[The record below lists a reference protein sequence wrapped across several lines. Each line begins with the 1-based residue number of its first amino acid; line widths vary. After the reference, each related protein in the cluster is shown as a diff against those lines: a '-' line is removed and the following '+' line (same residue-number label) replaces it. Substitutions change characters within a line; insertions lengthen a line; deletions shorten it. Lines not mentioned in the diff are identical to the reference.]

1 MSIPEL
7 TDNQQMIRQTVRGLA
22 EKHFRPKAAEVDRTR
37 RPPVENIKM
46 LAEHGF
52 TGLFIS
58 EEYGGPGLGLLE
70 IVIVVEELARCCA
83 NTALLAGTTEG
94 AAPRAIFHLG
104 NEMQRRALV
113 PKLTS
118 GEFFCGWAMSEPNAG
133 SDLGSMQ
140 CKAVRHGNE
149 YVINGT
155 KMWCTAAQLAEIFVV
170 FARLTDDPGLK
181 GIGAVLVPR
190 DAPGFKIGKHIGLVG
205 LHGTGM
211 AELVFDDCRVPAD
224 NLLLP
229 PGQFRTLLP
238 VFNADRIATNPPI
251 CLGIAQAA
259 FEAAVKYCKERV
271 QFGQPIAKQQGI
283 QWRLADMAIDLE
295 AGRALLYRAAGRSQ
309 AGNAPAIDASI
320 VKVFV
325 NEMARRVTDQS
336 LQLFGAY
343 GLSEEFPMERMVRD
357 VRGLSIGY
365 GTTEIQRNTIAHE
378 ILEGRYVS

>member
-7 TDNQQMIRQTVRGLA
+7 TDNQHMIRETVRGLA
-22 EKHFRPKAAEVDRTR
+22 EKHFRPKAAEIDRSR
-37 RPPVENIKM
+37 RAPVENIKL

-52 TGLFIS
+52 TGLFIT
-58 EEYGGPGLGLLE
+58 EEYGGTGLGLLE
-70 IVIVVEELARCCA
+70 IVLVIEELARCCA

-94 AAPRAIFHLG
+94 AAPRTIFYLG
-104 NEMQRRALV
+104 NEDQRRALI
-113 PKLTS
+113 PRLKS
-118 GEFFCGWAMSEPNAG
+118 GEFFCGWGMSEPNAG

-140 CKAVRHGNE
+140 CKAVLSGNE
-149 YVINGT
+149 YVINGS

-170 FARLTDDPGLK
+170 FARLTPDPGMK
-181 GIGAVLVPR
+181 GVGALLVPR
-190 DAPGFKIGKHIGLVG
+190 DAPGFSVGRHLQLIGLR
-205 LHGTGM
+205 GTGM
-211 AELVFDDCRVPAD
+211 AELVFQDCRVPAD
-224 NLLLP
+224 NVLLP
-229 PGQFRTLLP
+229 PGQLRTLLP

-271 QFGQPIAKQQGI
+271 QFGQPLAQQQGI

-295 AGRALLYRAAGRSQ
+295 AGRALLYRAAGRAQS
-309 AGNAPAIDASI
+309 GKAPAVDASI
-320 VKVFV
+320 AKVFV
-325 NEMARRVTDQS
+325 NEMARRVTDQA

-357 VRGLSIGY
+357 VRGFSIGY

-378 ILEGRYVS
+378 ILEGRYVT

>member
-7 TDNQQMIRQTVRGLA
+7 TDNQEMIRGTVRGLA

-37 RPPVENIKM
+37 RAPLENIKL

-58 EEYGGPGLGLLE
+58 EEYGGPGLGLVE

-94 AAPRAIFHLG
+94 AAPRAIFYLG
-104 NEMQRRALV
+104 NEAQRRSLV

-118 GEFFCGWAMSEPNAG
+118 GEFFCGWGMSEPNAG

-140 CKAVRHGNE
+140 CKAVRHGND
-149 YVINGT
+149 YVVNGT
-155 KMWCTAAQLAEIFVV
+155 KMWCTAAQFAEIFVV

-181 GIGAVLVPR
+181 GIGALLVPR

-211 AELVFDDCRVPAD
+211 AELVFEDCRVTAD

-229 PGQFRTLLP
+229 PGHLRTLLP

-259 FEAAVKYCKERV
+259 FEAAVKHCKERV

-309 AGNAPAIDASI
+309 AGKAPAIDASI

>member
-7 TDNQQMIRQTVRGLA
+7 TDNQQMIRATVRALA
-22 EKHFRPKAAEVDRTR
+22 EKHFRPKAAEVDRSR
-37 RPPVENIKM
+37 RPPVENIKL

-70 IVIVVEELARCCA
+70 IVLVVEELARCCA

-94 AAPRAIFHLG
+94 AAPRAIFYLG
-104 NEMQRRALV
+104 NEAQRRALA
-113 PKLTS
+113 PRITS
-118 GEFFCGWAMSEPNAG
+118 GEFFCGWSMSEPNAG
-133 SDLGSMQ
+133 SDLGAMQ
-140 CKAVRHGNE
+140 CKAVKSGNE

-155 KMWCTAAQLAEIFVV
+155 KLWCTAAQIAEIFVV
-170 FARLTDDPGLK
+170 FMRLSDDPGLK
-181 GIGAVLVPR
+181 GVGALLVPR
-190 DAPGFKIGKHIGLVG
+190 DAPGFKIGRHLELIG

-211 AELVFDDCRVPAD
+211 AELVFEDCRVPAD
-224 NLLLP
+224 SLLLP
-229 PGQFRTLLP
+229 PGQMRKLLP

-271 QFGQPIAKQQGI
+271 QFGQPIAAQQGI

-295 AGRALLYRAAGRSQ
+295 AGRALLYR
-309 AGNAPAIDASI
+309 
-320 VKVFV
+320 
-325 NEMARRVTDQS
+325 VTDQA
-336 LQLFGAY
+336 LQLHGSY
-343 GLSEEFPMERMVRD
+343 GLSEEFPLERMVRD
-357 VRGLSIGY
+357 VRGFSIGY

-378 ILEGRYVS
+378 ILEGRYVT